1 MLCLKCRLIIPL
13 AAIALYAPSG
23 FIKIR
28 KKKIDD
34 FAGVFLTC
42 RTKTQGW
49 TNLFLGVRLF
59 RSGTQKWVVKSKFK
73 SDRDKA

>member
-13 AAIALYAPSG
+13 AAIALYAPTG

-28 KKKIDD
+28 KKKKKKKKIDD
-34 FAGVFLTC
+34 FAGAYLTC

-49 TNLFLGVRLF
+49 TNIFLGVRLF
-59 RSGTQKWVVKSKFK
+59 QSGTQKWVVKSKL
-73 SDRDKA
+73 

>member
-1 MLCLKCRLIIPL
+1 MLCLRCRLIIPL

-28 KKKIDD
+28 KKKKKKKIDD
-34 FAGVFLTC
+34 FAGAYLTC

-49 TNLFLGVRLF
+49 TNIFLGVRLF
-59 RSGTQKWVVKSKFK
+59 QSGTQKWVVNSKL
-73 SDRDKA
+73 

>member
-1 MLCLKCRLIIPL
+1 MLCLRCRLIIPL

-28 KKKIDD
+28 KKKKIDD
-34 FAGVFLTC
+34 FAGAYLTC

-49 TNLFLGVRLF
+49 TNIFLGVRLF
-59 RSGTQKWVVKSKFK
+59 QSGTQKWVVNSKL
-73 SDRDKA
+73 